1 MKWNVKEFIKFLF
14 PEWQIVDK
22 IKTQG
27 FIAKRGKSNAYTNMH
42 ENQRIKSS
50 QSSTGNTKILPKNDI
65 LTVGRKNGLQVPHE
79 NGNAPVFSK
88 EKNDTL
94 SDENVESTFQTI
106 RMKLGDKMIG
116 QKNYL
121 DQLCLAFKRPFVTGS
136 DKDTPKNA
144 MVLFGDAGSGRR
156 SSVSHM
162 MTFLK
167 EHKLVTHE
175 TISIIDL
182 ASYTTSSEYQLFLT
196 DLYKCLYASSD
207 VILFE
212 NIDKAPSNVLD
223 AISQLTLTGKYM
235 LPSRYTLNE
244 NNLVEAT
251 GMLLHQSISEIHS
264 NEKYFVFLY
273 EKSEES
279 LLQMLGSNFID
290 SIGDLIHTDPYSA
303 DEIEQLVIR
312 TLHTL
317 QKKCKT
323 QLSMQVKWEKEVI
336 LHIAGHFTNSSGI
349 TGIESFVDQKIFRA
363 LAEYKL
369 KSNKPLTVTVYLALT
384 DGIFIAKT
392 NEETVCL
399 DKFLRNT
406 IETGVE
412 DIKKE
417 LDKIVGIKAVKE
429 YVLQLEDHLKV
440 QKMRQSKGFA
450 KIDLTMHMVFTGNPG
465 TGKTTIARIVAKY
478 LKAIGVLS
486 TGQLREVT
494 RADLVGEYVGQTAR
508 LTNDVIKSALGG
520 VLFIDEAYALYR
532 NDNDTFGIEAI
543 DTLVKGMED
552 HRDELIVILAGY
564 SNEMDLFLNSNP
576 GLKSRFPNMVHFEDY
591 TSEEM
596 WEIAQII
603 AKQKGYE
610 IMDDCREAMI
620 QLFDKSQIKGRND
633 GGNGRLV
640 RNTIEAAILNQSQR
654 LIHHSEAKLDQLTY
668 EDFKFEDLSSFDLEA
683 SLTQIIGL
691 DNVKEFIR
699 TQQRILIAQ
708 EKRRKAGLVVDATQ
722 SLHMIF
728 SGNPGTGKT
737 TIARIVASMFK
748 EMGLL
753 KSGHLVE
760 VDSGG
765 LTGQYAGHTAKKTEE
780 VFRSALGGVLFI
792 DEAYALTSNG
802 NSYGTE
808 AINTLVKLL
817 EDYREDIVIILAGYE
832 KEMKD
837 FLKANTGLESRF
849 PLKIQFPDYKENELF
864 EIAKMIISYKGFI
877 LAKDAE
883 SVLLEQIVKMH
894 KHSTSHS
901 GNGRMVRNYVEEI
914 TRNQSARIA
923 INDVTIE
930 EMNVILSTDIRP
942 TERLLK
948 NFDLETELASIIG
961 LDEVKD
967 YIRSLYARLRMQGER
982 KKLGLPIDE
991 TQTLHMIFKGN
1002 PGTGKTMMARI
1013 IANVLYNLGIIQT
1026 NQLVETDRANLVAG
1040 YVGQT
1045 AIKSKEVIMEA
1056 MDGVLFIDEAYALAQ
1071 GGPNDFGKEA
1081 IDTLVKMMDDHRDR
1095 LVVILAGYNEDMEQF
1110 LDLNSGL
1117 RSRFPNIVGFSDY
1130 SPNQLLEIAKKFYNE
1145 KRYVLTKEATEK
1157 LVKILS
1163 DASQVENF
1171 GNGRYV
1177 RNIYERSL
1185 NNQASRLSNHVN
1197 LTEAELIKIT
1207 AADIE
1212 GM

>member
-14 PEWQIVDK
+14 PEWQVVEK

-27 FIAKRGKSNAYTNMH
+27 FIAKRGKSNVMSNMN

-50 QSSTGNTKILPKNDI
+50 QSSTGNKKILPKMDALN
-65 LTVGRKNGLQVPHE
+65 VGKKKGLQVSHE

-88 EKNDTL
+88 KKNYSL
-94 SDENVESTFQTI
+94 SDENVDNAFQTI
-106 RMKLGDKMIG
+106 RMKLEDKMIG

-136 DKDTPKNA
+136 DKNKPKNT
-144 MVLFGDAGSGRR
+144 MVLFGDNGSGRR
-156 SSVSHM
+156 ISVSHM
-162 MTFLK
+162 MKFLR

-175 TISIIDL
+175 TVSILDL
-182 ASYTTSSEYQLFLT
+182 ASYTTTSEYQLFLT
-196 DLYKCLYASSD
+196 DLYKCLYGSSD

-223 AISQLTLTGKYM
+223 AITQLTLTGKYM

-279 LLQMLGSNFID
+279 ILQMLGSNFID

-303 DEIEQLVIR
+303 DEKEQLVIR
-312 TLHTL
+312 SLNTL
-317 QKKCKT
+317 QEKCGT
-323 QLSMQVKWEKEVI
+323 QLSMQVKWEKDVI
-336 LHIAGHFTNSSGI
+336 AHIVAHFTNSTDI
-349 TGIESFVDQKIFRA
+349 AGIETFVDQKIFRA

-369 KSNKPLTVTVYLALT
+369 KSNKLLTTVHLT
-384 DGIFIAKT
+384 QNDGILIAKT
-392 NEETVCL
+392 SEETVRL
-399 DKFLRNT
+399 DEFLRNT

-429 YVLQLEDHLKV
+429 YVLQLEDNLKV
-440 QKMRQSKGFA
+440 QEMRQSKGFD
-450 KIDLTMHMVFTGNPG
+450 KVDISMHMVFTGNPG

-478 LKAIGVLS
+478 LKAIGVVS

-532 NDNDTFGIEAI
+532 DDNDTFGIEAI

-564 SNEMDLFLNSNP
+564 SNEMELFLNSNP
-576 GLKSRFPNMVHFEDY
+576 GLKSRFPNIVHFEDY

-610 IMDDCREAMI
+610 IMDDCQGAMI

-654 LIHHSEAKLDQLTY
+654 LVHDPEAKLDQLTY

-691 DNVKEFIR
+691 ENVKEFIR
-699 TQQRILIAQ
+699 TQQSILIAQ

-765 LTGQYAGHTAKKTEE
+765 LTGQYAGHTAKRTEE

-877 LAKDAE
+877 LAKEAE
-883 SVLLEQIVKMH
+883 SILLEQITKMH
-894 KHSTSHS
+894 KQSTSHS

-930 EMNVILSTDIRP
+930 EMNVILPTDIRP

-967 YIRSLYARLRMQGER
+967 YIRSLNARLRMQSER

-1013 IANVLYNLGIIQT
+1013 IASVLYNLGIIQT
-1026 NQLVETDRANLVAG
+1026 NNLVETDRANLVAG

-1056 MDGVLFIDEAYALAQ
+1056 IDGVLFIDEAYALAQ

-1117 RSRFPNIVGFSDY
+1117 RSRFPNIVSFSDY
-1130 SPNQLLEIAKKFYNE
+1130 SPEQLLEIAEKFYNE
-1145 KRYVLTKEATEK
+1145 KRYVLTGEATEK
-1157 LVKILS
+1157 LFEILS
-1163 DASQVENF
+1163 DASRMKNF

-1185 NNQASRLSNHVN
+1185 NNQASRLSNHTN
-1197 LTEAELIKIT
+1197 LTEEELIKIT